1 MVSQCLII
9 IARYICFNLLC
20 FTTAIRLVLAFLFQ
34 STNDHDAT
42 NLLRRDL
49 LLHST
54 MSTEERRKPE
64 ANIQSLTRISIRTM
78 RILSNR
84 IGAPSLDHFRVPMVF
99 FTTLAFTEQELHI
112 DACYVSRFNAFASHI
127 FLLYIVWVCTNTFIC
142 GFFSNS
148 WLSHLFLLL
157 LFVRQWRKS
166 LCWHLCD
173 VNVNIVNNNVFIP
186 TVNFK

>member
-1 MVSQCLII
+1 MHTIQTRSLNMSSNCLCMCFSTMRLLLNVSCGFAMFDYYCTIYLL
-9 IARYICFNLLC
+9 NLLC

-34 STNDHDAT
+34 STTDHDAT

-99 FTTLAFTEQELHI
+99 FYNT
-112 DACYVSRFNAFASHI
+112 RFH
-127 FLLYIVWVCTNTFIC
+127 
-142 GFFSNS
+142 
-148 WLSHLFLLL
+148 
-157 LFVRQWRKS
+157 
-166 LCWHLCD
+166 
-173 VNVNIVNNNVFIP
+173 
-186 TVNFK
+186 